1 LIAEY
6 AVNHYKSSVQ
16 DFTYPRVRIEAAI
29 AIPTRVYGQRA
40 DPSQL
45 SDKGST
51 SLI

>member
-6 AVNHYKSSVQ
+6 AVNHYKRAG

-40 DPSQL
+40 DPSQF
-45 SDKGST
+45 SDKRST
-51 SLI
+51 SL